1 MKILWNLFTV
11 FVFLISINGWTQDLS
26 PHSDDVNWE
35 FNLDPATAGFRYDD
49 NVYRS
54 PLDSGR
60 FADEIVSG
68 DWGLVAKANYDNLK
82 AHLGYHLGDDQY
94 LTYTQLDNSKN
105 DIDFLIAVEPAEWNV
120 YYKFDYFLRDSQYFD
135 FNYFDVNSV
144 LGVRWTP
151 AGVYSYEVQYKN
163 FARQYFDMDPS
174 VWSKNFVDQSG
185 SLSIQ
190 REIDDRFSLKLFGSY
205 TDREF
210 NRYAV
215 SDDGGVL
222 SSLNDLQNDDTWKL
236 LLNAHVYFASIL
248 QDINVEGQRTDSN
261 SYGFS
266 NWVESFSW
274 AGVIKPGSGFYLQ
287 LFFRLYLKYYDQ
299 SPLSLPDL
307 QLGFIDEDS
316 QDLLA
321 IKANW
326 DLDSDWVGS
335 LGVSR
340 IRSESDQPNAYYI
353 KDVILGQ
360 IRRSF

>member
-1 MKILWNLFTV
+1 MKK
-11 FVFLISINGWTQDLS
+11 FLILLAVFAMFIPIGGWAQDS
-26 PHSDDVNWE
+26 SGYPVVNWE
-35 FNLDPATAGFRYDD
+35 LTLNPASAGFRFDD
-49 NVYRS
+49 NVYRT

-60 FADEIVSG
+60 LADGIVSG
-68 DWGLVAKANYDNLK
+68 DWGCVATASYDIFK

-94 LTYTQLDNSKN
+94 LNYTELNNAKN
-105 DIDFLIAVEPAEWNV
+105 DIDLLFALEPAEWNF
-120 YYKFDYFLRDSQYFD
+120 YYKFNYFIRDSQYYD
-135 FNYFDVNSV
+135 FNYFDVNNV

-151 AGVYSYEVQYKN
+151 MGAYTYEVQYEN
-163 FARQYFDMDPS
+163 LTRQYFDMDPS

-185 SLSIQ
+185 SLSVQ
-190 REIDDRFSLKLFGSY
+190 REIDDRFSLKLLGSY
-205 TDREF
+205 TNREF

-215 SDDGGVL
+215 ADNGGAF
-222 SSLNDLQNDDTWKL
+222 SSVANLQNDNTWKV

-274 AGVIKPGSGFYLQ
+274 AGVVRPMSGFYLQ

-299 SPLSLPDL
+299 SPLNLPDL

-321 IKANW
+321 VKANW
-326 DLDSDWVGS
+326 DLDSNWVGS

-353 KDVILGQ
+353 KDIISAQ
-360 IRRSF
+360 MRRSF

>member
-1 MKILWNLFTV
+1 MKK
-11 FVFLISINGWTQDLS
+11 FLILLAVFSAFTPVEGWAQDS
-26 PHSDDVNWE
+26 SHYPAVNWE
-35 FNLDPATAGFRYDD
+35 LTLNPASAGFRFDD
-49 NVYRS
+49 NVYRT

-60 FADEIVSG
+60 LADGIVSG
-68 DWGLVAKANYDNLK
+68 DWGCVATTSYDIFK

-94 LTYTQLDNSKN
+94 LNYTELNNAKN
-105 DIDFLIAVEPAEWNV
+105 DIDLLFALEPADWNF
-120 YYKFDYFLRDSQYFD
+120 YYKFNYFIRDSQYYD

-144 LGVRWTP
+144 LGIRWSPIGAYT
-151 AGVYSYEVQYKN
+151 YEIQYEN
-163 FARQYFDMDPS
+163 LTRQYFDMDPS

-185 SLSIQ
+185 SLSVQ
-190 REIDDRFSLKLFGSY
+190 REIDDRFSLKLLGSY
-205 TDREF
+205 TNREF

-215 SDDGGVL
+215 ADNGGMF
-222 SSLNDLQNDDTWKL
+222 SSLANLQNDNTWKV

-274 AGVIKPGSGFYLQ
+274 AGVVRPMSGFYLQ

-299 SPLSLPDL
+299 SPLNLPDL

-321 IKANW
+321 VKANW
-326 DLDSDWVGS
+326 DLDSNCVGS
-335 LGVSR
+335 FGVSR

-353 KDVILGQ
+353 KDVISGQ